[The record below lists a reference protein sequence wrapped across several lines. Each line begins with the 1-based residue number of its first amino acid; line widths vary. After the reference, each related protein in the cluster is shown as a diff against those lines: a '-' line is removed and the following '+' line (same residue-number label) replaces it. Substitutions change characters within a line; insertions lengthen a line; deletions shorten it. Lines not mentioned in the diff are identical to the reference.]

1 MIQSPQLPIGYWLKH
16 TDEVITSHV
25 NQVLSDNGF
34 TRFRWQTLNLIYEA
48 GSVSRGDAFATMQ
61 TFLSADQFDEILAG
75 FAQQGWL
82 AQQGAG
88 DAAVLVLTDAGK
100 AERDTIFKLQSEV
113 RRQALRGIS
122 DEEYLTVIDVLQRMV
137 KNLE

>member
-1 MIQSPQLPIGYWLKH
+1 MTQSPQLPIGYWLKH
-16 TDEVITSHV
+16 TDEVLTSHV

-75 FAQQGWL
+75 FAQQGWM

-88 DAAVLVLTDAGK
+88 DTGQPFLRLQYASLFFVGLGEEA
-100 AERDTIFKLQSEV
+100 RFKCCSRV
-113 RRQALRGIS
+113 A
-122 DEEYLTVIDVLQRMV
+122 T
-137 KNLE
+137 